1 MLRGTKITKIFIP
14 EIFFYGNIYFSNV
27 CVGVCKMVFNHN
39 VTFKNYSSYEEVGIL
54 GDIEKCINFRVCFLK
69 AFKI

>member
-27 CVGVCKMVFNHN
+27 CVGVCKMVVNHN
-39 VTFKNYSSYEEVGIL
+39 VTFKNYSSYEKVGDF
-54 GDIEKCINFRVCFLK
+54 G
-69 AFKI
+69 